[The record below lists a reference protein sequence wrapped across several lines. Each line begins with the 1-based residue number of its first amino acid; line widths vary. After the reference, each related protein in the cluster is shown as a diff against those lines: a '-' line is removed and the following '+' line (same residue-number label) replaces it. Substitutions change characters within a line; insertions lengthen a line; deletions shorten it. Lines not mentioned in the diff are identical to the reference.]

1 MNDEPLD
8 DQITVLDYSSM
19 LYDVRKQRNELRAE
33 LNIIIRQYDALML
46 ELQETDRQ
54 RNYWKWKA
62 ASCKEL
68 HLGRLEKDL
77 DRLEEDLGG
86 IE

>member
-33 LNIIIRQYDALML
+33 LNIIIRQHDALML
-46 ELQETDRQ
+46 ELQETERQ
-54 RNYWKWKA
+54 RDKFKA
-62 ASCKEL
+62 LATEL
-68 HLGRLEKDL
+68 LQSVIAINQ
-77 DRLEEDLGG
+77 GG
-86 IE
+86 VE

>member
-33 LNIIIRQYDALML
+33 LNIIIKQYNELML
-46 ELQETDRQ
+46 ELQDMERQ
-54 RNYWKWKA
+54 RNKFKA
-62 ASCKEL
+62 LATEL
-68 HLGRLEKDL
+68 LQSVIAEPQ
-77 DRLEEDLGG
+77 GG

>member
-33 LNIIIRQYDALML
+33 FNIVIRQ
-46 ELQETDRQ
+46 
-54 RNYWKWKA
+54 
-62 ASCKEL
+62 
-68 HLGRLEKDL
+68 
-77 DRLEEDLGG
+77 LEEVTHQRDKYKALATELLQSV
-86 IE
+86 IEEIEERADE

>member
-33 LNIIIRQYDALML
+33 LNIIVQQYQQLTL
-46 ELQETDRQ
+46 ELLDMTQQRDKFKALATELLQSVIDEMKDET
-54 RNYWKWKA
+54 
-62 ASCKEL
+62 L
-68 HLGRLEKDL
+68 
-77 DRLEEDLGG
+77 
-86 IE
+86 

>member
-33 LNIIIRQYDALML
+33 FNIVIRQ
-46 ELQETDRQ
+46 
-54 RNYWKWKA
+54 
-62 ASCKEL
+62 
-68 HLGRLEKDL
+68 
-77 DRLEEDLGG
+77 LEEMTHQRDKYKALATELLQSV
-86 IE
+86 IDEITDETQ

>member
-33 LNIIIRQYDALML
+33 LNIIIRQHDALL
-46 ELQETDRQ
+46 FELQDMERQ
-54 RNYWKWKA
+54 RDKFKA
-62 ASCKEL
+62 LAQEL
-68 HLGRLEKDL
+68 LQSVIDEIN
-77 DRLEEDLGG
+77 EEPS
-86 IE
+86 

>member
-1 MNDEPLD
+1 MNEQPLD

-33 LNIIIRQYDALML
+33 LNIIVQQYQELTL
-46 ELQETDRQ
+46 EILDMTRQ
-54 RNYWKWKA
+54 RDKFKA
-62 ASCKEL
+62 LATEL
-68 HLGRLEKDL
+68 LQSVIAEPQ
-77 DRLEEDLGG
+77 GG

>member
-1 MNDEPLD
+1 MNDQPLD

-33 LNIIIRQYDALML
+33 LNIIIKQYNELML
-46 ELQETDRQ
+46 ELQDMEHQ
-54 RNYWKWKA
+54 RNKFKA
-62 ASCKEL
+62 LATEL
-68 HLGRLEKDL
+68 LQSVLAETQ
-77 DRLEEDLGG
+77 GG

>member
-33 LNIIIRQYDALML
+33 LNIIIRQHDALML
-46 ELQETDRQ
+46 ELQDMERQ
-54 RNYWKWKA
+54 RDKFKA
-62 ASCKEL
+62 LAQEL
-68 HLGRLEKDL
+68 LQSVIDEIN
-77 DRLEEDLGG
+77 EEPA
-86 IE
+86 

>member
-33 LNIIIRQYDALML
+33 FNIVIRQ
-46 ELQETDRQ
+46 
-54 RNYWKWKA
+54 
-62 ASCKEL
+62 
-68 HLGRLEKDL
+68 
-77 DRLEEDLGG
+77 LEEMTHERDKYKALATELLQSV
-86 IE
+86 IDEITDETQ

>member
-33 LNIIIRQYDALML
+33 INIIIRQL
-46 ELQETDRQ
+46 EEMTHQ
-54 RNYWKWKA
+54 RNKY
-62 ASCKEL
+62 
-68 HLGRLEKDL
+68 KDL
-77 DRLEEDLGG
+77 ATELLQSVIDEIKDETL
-86 IE
+86 

>member
-1 MNDEPLD
+1 MNDDQPLD

-33 LNIIIRQYDALML
+33 LNIIIRQ
-46 ELQETDRQ
+46 
-54 RNYWKWKA
+54 
-62 ASCKEL
+62 
-68 HLGRLEKDL
+68 
-77 DRLEEDLGG
+77 LEEMTHQRDKFKALATELLQSVIAEPQGG

>member
-33 LNIIIRQYDALML
+33 LNIIIRQHDALML
-46 ELQETDRQ
+46 ELQDMEQQ
-54 RNYWKWKA
+54 RDKFKA
-62 ASCKEL
+62 LAQEL
-68 HLGRLEKDL
+68 LQSVIDEIN
-77 DRLEEDLGG
+77 EEPA
-86 IE
+86 

>member
-33 LNIIIRQYDALML
+33 LNIIIRQHDALML
-46 ELQETDRQ
+46 ELQDMERQ
-54 RNYWKWKA
+54 RDKFKA
-62 ASCKEL
+62 LATEL
-68 HLGRLEKDL
+68 LQSVIAINQ
-77 DRLEEDLGG
+77 GG
-86 IE
+86 VE

>member
-1 MNDEPLD
+1 MNEQPLD

-33 LNIIIRQYDALML
+33 LNIIVQQYQELTL
-46 ELQETDRQ
+46 ELLDMTRQ
-54 RNYWKWKA
+54 RDKFKA
-62 ASCKEL
+62 LATEL
-68 HLGRLEKDL
+68 LQSVIAEPQ
-77 DRLEEDLGG
+77 GG

>member
-19 LYDVRKQRNELRAE
+19 LYDVRRQRNELRAE
-33 LNIIIRQYDALML
+33 LNIIIRQ
-46 ELQETDRQ
+46 
-54 RNYWKWKA
+54 
-62 ASCKEL
+62 
-68 HLGRLEKDL
+68 
-77 DRLEEDLGG
+77 LEEMTHQRDKFKALATELLQSVIAEPQGG

>member
-33 LNIIIRQYDALML
+33 LNIIVQQYQELTL
-46 ELQETDRQ
+46 ELLDMERQ
-54 RNYWKWKA
+54 RNKFKA
-62 ASCKEL
+62 LATEL
-68 HLGRLEKDL
+68 LQSVIAETQ
-77 DRLEEDLGG
+77 GG
-86 IE
+86 VE

>member
-33 LNIIIRQYDALML
+33 FNIVIRQLEDMTHQRDKYKALAT
-46 ELQETDRQ
+46 ELLQSVINEI
-54 RNYWKWKA
+54 
-62 ASCKEL
+62 
-68 HLGRLEKDL
+68 KDEAL
-77 DRLEEDLGG
+77 
-86 IE
+86 

>member
-1 MNDEPLD
+1 MNEKPLD

-33 LNIIIRQYDALML
+33 LNIIIKQYNELML
-46 ELQETDRQ
+46 ELQDMEHQ
-54 RNYWKWKA
+54 RNKFKA
-62 ASCKEL
+62 LATEL
-68 HLGRLEKDL
+68 LQSVIAEPQ
-77 DRLEEDLGG
+77 GG

>member
-1 MNDEPLD
+1 MNDQPLD

-33 LNIIIRQYDALML
+33 LNIIVQQYQELTL
-46 ELQETDRQ
+46 ELLDMTRQ
-54 RNYWKWKA
+54 RDKYKA
-62 ASCKEL
+62 LATEL
-68 HLGRLEKDL
+68 LQSVIAEPQ
-77 DRLEEDLGG
+77 GG